1 MYTMASRKLIETLL
15 TIRCCNPETSR
26 GPSGHGLNQ
35 SFMQHI
41 STYSLL
47 SCLSEFLLK
56 MASKVPY
63 FMRLGLKKLIWNV

>member
-26 GPSGHGLNQ
+26 GPSGHGLIQ

-47 SCLSEFLLK
+47 SCLSEFLL
-56 MASKVPY
+56 
-63 FMRLGLKKLIWNV
+63 